1 MSESQKVLSEY
12 AISYGEGH
20 IITGKELAENPAVL
34 DSPELEGETFK
45 VSYGTWELGTM
56 NLDAIRK
63 DLDLMTENAHLIE
76 SEELFAE
83 LVQWI
88 GEIPDLD
95 AFAVFDLE
103 DYAGSGDLIR
113 DAVTVLIEEGYM
125 EDEGLLPRDAY
136 NNWLASQAD
145 YCGILLERWL
155 II

>member
-20 IITGKELAENPAVL
+20 VITGKELVENPAIL

-45 VSYGTWELGTM
+45 VSYGTWELGTKK
-56 NLDAIRK
+56 LDSIRR

-95 AFAVFDLE
+95 AFTVIDLE

-136 NNWLASQAD
+136 NNWLASQED